1 MQPQKTLTG
10 KQLTS
15 QHGILQCS
23 YVMCVMSLLQH
34 PPTQPHLTDVHPPSY
49 SRYMSPLMDIKCFLF
64 AALFWTY
71 IRDRK
76 PISQPINRAHT
87 HISSFV
93 HTHTHTHTGEHTLH
107 SSHSVFLVT
116 AVCLRL
122 QDELNNLTVNEIK
135 EGGPGSV
142 CGLRVCHE
150 AT

>member
-15 QHGILQCS
+15 QCGTLECS
-23 YVMCVMSLLQH
+23 YVMCVMSLLH
-34 PPTQPHLTDVHPPSY
+34 SPLPNPTLLMCTPPSY

-87 HISSFV
+87 HISSFA
-93 HTHTHTHTGEHTLH
+93 HTHTHAHTHTKTLTHTHTAFKPLTL
-107 SSHSVFLVT
+107 SSDSCVSPT
-116 AVCLRL
+116 AGCAK
-122 QDELNNLTVNEIK
+122 QPED
-135 EGGPGSV
+135 
-142 CGLRVCHE
+142 C
-150 AT
+150 